1 MIVYQKLSFEMVPMK
16 FSRPFLVLTLALFI
30 SLSSVAFAQ
39 TEKQPE
45 VPAFIKGLEEKGAT
59 VKYLGNDL
67 GVNGWLIIADGAAEY
82 VYTTPDGKANIAG
95 FLIDEEGTVVSQ
107 AQMANFM
114 EENKEFMESFSA
126 QKDAQKV
133 DVSSETKANSD
144 KAQKLFEDIEK
155 TNWVVLGQ
163 PNAPIIYTIID
174 PECPHC
180 HAMIDDLNRGEAFA
194 NGSLQ
199 MRAVPVGLISKTSL
213 YRAEN
218 LLRSGTASAD
228 LMELAKV
235 DGKQVSDAEPD
246 SLELVKKN
254 MAFLQEWGLDVTPFT
269 IYEDQSGKIKVVRGV
284 PDDMQALINDT
295 AFNN

>member
-45 VPAFIKGLEEKGAT
+45 APAFIKGLEKKGAT

-107 AQMANFM
+107 AQMATFM

-126 QKDAQKV
+126 QKDAQKM

-284 PDDMQALINDT
+284 PDDMQTLINDT

>member
-1 MIVYQKLSFEMVPMK
+1 MMVNQKLSFEMVSMK
-16 FSRPFLVLTLALFI
+16 FSHPFLVLTLALFI

-45 VPAFIKGLEEKGAT
+45 IPAFIKGLEEKGAT
-59 VKYLGNDL
+59 VKYLGSDL

-107 AQMANFM
+107 AQMATFM
-114 EENKEFMESFSA
+114 EENKEIMGSFSA

-180 HAMIDDLNRGEAFA
+180 HAMIDDLNRGEAFE

-269 IYEDQSGKIKVVRGV
+269 IYKDQSGKIKVVRGV

-295 AFNN
+295 AFIN